1 MDIEITSPINITLD
15 VIELDEHI
23 PSLKFNLAIQV
34 DKFSYSLNVSS
45 QVWLE
50 CQCFDEFIDN
60 IRNDDIAH
68 LKDMNGCFEL
78 IVNPVLG
85 WLEWSCAKEDLHGY
99 TTVSK
104 GREKLTDDAKSAI
117 YAAFNDYPKWW

>member
-1 MDIEITSPINITLD
+1 MDIEIKSPIIITLD

-34 DKFSYSLNVSS
+34 DKYNFSLSVSS
-45 QVWLE
+45 HVWLE
-50 CQCFDEFIDN
+50 CQCFDEFVDKLL
-60 IRNDDIAH
+60 NDDIAH

-78 IVNPVLG
+78 IVNPILG

-99 TTVSK
+99 ITVSK
-104 GREKLTDDAKSAI
+104 GRERLTDDAKSAM

>member
-34 DKFSYSLNVSS
+34 NKFNYSLSVTS
-45 QVWLE
+45 QLWLE

-60 IRNDDIAH
+60 IRNEDIAH
-68 LKDMNGCFEL
+68 LKDMNGGFEL
-78 IVNPVLG
+78 ILNPVLG
-85 WLEWSCAKEDLHGY
+85 WLEWSCAKEDLDGNV
-99 TTVSK
+99 TVSK
-104 GREKLTDDAKSAI
+104 GREKLTDEAKSAI
-117 YAAFNDYPKWW
+117 YAAFNNYPKWW